1 MVDSD
6 AALEILLKLTRA
18 LARAPSLEA
27 ALKLVTN
34 AGLALFDCDHTS
46 IRVLDHAG
54 TELVAGARSGV
65 GTDHRPVTFGRGLGV
80 GGWVVE
86 KGQIAR
92 IDDADD
98 DPRFVKFDGQGFRI
112 GSMLAIPL
120 WAAGGVIGYLS
131 LSSSKKHAF
140 DDRDEDLATL
150 LANCAV
156 PPIESSRLE
165 RLQITDVSTRTFN
178 QRYIV
183 PRLTREM
190 ELAKRNVSQLS
201 VVLLGL
207 DDLDDLNRAHGYEA
221 VEKLLRAVAAGIK
234 GLVRGEDVIIRRGGA
249 GFLVLMPSTALEE
262 AKGAAER
269 IQQGLRRPLDVSGI
283 HVLQTL
289 SIGVA
294 TWDGHESVA
303 ELERRVEDAML
314 GARDQGGD
322 RIVAARV

>member
-6 AALEILLKLTRA
+6 TALEVLLKLTRA
-18 LARAPSLEA
+18 LTRAPSLED

-34 AGLALFDCDHTS
+34 SALRLFECDHAS

-86 KGQIAR
+86 HGQIAR
-92 IDDADD
+92 IDDTED
-98 DPRFVKFDGQGFRI
+98 DPRFVKFEGQGFRI
-112 GSMLAIPL
+112 GSILAVPL

-131 LSSSKKHAF
+131 MSSSKKSAF
-140 DDRDEDLATL
+140 SDRDEDMATL
-150 LANCAV
+150 LANCAL

-190 ELAKRNVSQLS
+190 EIARKNVSQLS
-201 VVLLGL
+201 VLLFSLDEL
-207 DDLDDLNRAHGYEA
+207 DDVNRAQGYEA
-221 VEKLLRAVAAGIK
+221 VEKLLRVVAGRAR

-249 GFLVLMPSTALEE
+249 GFLVVMPSTTLEE
-262 AKGAAER
+262 AELAAKRLQEA
-269 IQQGLRRPLDVSGI
+269 LRRPLEVSGLQL
-283 HVLQTL
+283 LQTL
-289 SIGVA
+289 SMGVA
-294 TWDGHESVA
+294 TWDGHEGVT
-303 ELERRVEDAML
+303 ELERRVEDAMSE
-314 GARDQGGD
+314 ARELGGD
-322 RIVAARV
+322 RIVLARV